1 MKQDGQVEEER
12 EALRAVGRVVDA
24 RTDSVSVSHMSRL
37 IGPPV
42 SVSYRSKDCLQLGSR
57 HLGCPYVDI
66 RYAG

>member
-24 RTDSVSVSHMSRL
+24 RTDSVGVSRMGRL

-42 SVSYRSKDCLQLGSR
+42 SVSHRSKDCLQQGS
-57 HLGCPYVDI
+57 
-66 RYAG
+66 